1 MLARVRT
8 GSSTWQQVQQKQ
20 VPRKILGV
28 KFSLLSQGLYLCKAL
43 HKIPKS
49 CVPMEESTTVTKVET
64 YLILVMD
71 EVHHKGGFPGDFKE
85 SNSKI

>member
-8 GSSTWQQVQQKQ
+8 GSSTWKQVQHKH
-20 VPRKILGV
+20 VPRKILGA
-28 KFSLLSQGLYLCKAL
+28 KFSLLSQDLYLCKAL

-49 CVPMEESTTVTKVET
+49 YVPMEESTTVTKVGT

-71 EVHHKGGFPGDFKE
+71 EFY
-85 SNSKI
+85 